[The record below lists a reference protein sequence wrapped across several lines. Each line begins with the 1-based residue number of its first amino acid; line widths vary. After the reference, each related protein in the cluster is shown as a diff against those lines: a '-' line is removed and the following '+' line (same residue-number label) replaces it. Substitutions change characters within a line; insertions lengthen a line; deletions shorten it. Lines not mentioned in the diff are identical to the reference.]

1 MRLINDVDTA
11 QVRRI
16 FEILREETNL
26 FEGLASD
33 DVLSL
38 QTVFKFLTFKRYHLK

>member
-1 MRLINDVDTA
+1 MRLINDVDSA

-26 FEGLASD
+26 FDGLAQE
-33 DVLSL
+33 DVISL
-38 QTVFKFLTFKRYHLK
+38 QTVFKFLTFKR